1 MRVGLNLTGNII
13 FKVLQ
18 EWNGL
23 IKLVQDEFDSRW
35 TLGRLKIRIIVEDI
49 AENTENSKWSI
60 FEYEWIV
67 LDFF

>member
-23 IKLVQDEFDSRW
+23 MKLVQDEFDSQW

-49 AENTENSKWSI
+49 AEDTENSKWSI
-60 FEYEWIV
+60 FEYEWII
-67 LDFF
+67 